1 MKNIKKFSLSII
13 SIIITIIFVSLFLTI
28 LYYFDYISTDTYK
41 FFKIGAL
48 VITLIVNSIILGRNS
63 IKNGYL
69 DGIKLGILLILFC
82 TFVTIVQKKIS
93 IHLIIYNVIILIST
107 TLGSMIG
114 INTKKI
120 EKN

>member
-1 MKNIKKFSLSII
+1 MKNIKKFSLSIL
-13 SIIITIIFVSLFLTI
+13 SIIITIIFVTLFLTV

-48 VITLIVNSIILGRNS
+48 VLTLVINSIILGRNS
-63 IKNGYL
+63 IKKGYL
-69 DGIKLGILLILFC
+69 DGIKLGILLVLFC
-82 TFVTIVQKKIS
+82 TFVTIVQKKIT
-93 IHLIIYNVIILIST
+93 IHLILYNIIILIST

>member
-1 MKNIKKFSLSII
+1 MKNIKKFSLSIL

-63 IKNGYL
+63 IKNCYL

-82 TFVTIVQKKIS
+82 TFVTIVQKKIT
-93 IHLIIYNVIILIST
+93 IHLILYNIIILIST

>member
-41 FFKIGAL
+41 FFKICAL

>member
-1 MKNIKKFSLSII
+1 MKNLKKFSLSIL

>member
-1 MKNIKKFSLSII
+1 MKNIKKFSLSIL

-82 TFVTIVQKKIS
+82 TFVTIVQKKIT
-93 IHLIIYNVIILIST
+93 IHLILYNIIILIST